1 MIVSKWL
8 CFTLI
13 QLEFQ
18 FLNRRSTSTAGLRL
32 FGKTCE
38 LRMLDRLNRT
48 CAAGLRNSVRPAN
61 CKRSPLTGLQV
72 PNIGIPAEPFLFF
85 FLFRTTF
92 HTTLH
97 TLLSEWGVAV
107 WVNL

>member
-38 LRMLDRLNRT
+38 LP
-48 CAAGLRNSVRPAN
+48 AGLRNSVRPAN